1 MGGVGPQSDA
11 ATREA
16 WVGRIETVSAA
27 LGAYRL
33 PLVIFATE
41 SLRLIVESFTRVNRS
56 GQSMGADEM
65 FSALTYD
72 DADDTEKFR
81 LSRHID
87 AILTE
92 IARKGFGEIERVTV
106 LYTILLGMDL
116 DPFRTEWDQLA
127 KDTQMSASAKLP
139 EAIEASKDGL
149 LRAVDFLRE
158 EGIWNRRLL
167 PYSMQLVGLAGFF
180 SKRAGQASEGQKRLL
195 RRWLWA
201 TAFTEVFGGLNPS
214 RILVQLTDLYKN
226 IPEQQDP
233 ESVEGIDLD
242 VPAHPFPERHDMR
255 SARVRALLCAMLRR
269 PVLTPTSQEI
279 KPAQMAQDVLERG
292 PDSLVKVCF
301 SVPKTGKTSLSS
313 SPANRVFDVGEGTPA
328 KKWILALGPLTS
340 EEILRSHHISDE
352 ALQALVEGDHARFVT
367 ERAQT
372 LMTLERAF
380 MAEKGVKPPISNQAA
395 ASAIDV
401 EDQAPLSE
409 TASIDPE

>member
-1 MGGVGPQSDA
+1 
-11 ATREA
+11 
-16 WVGRIETVSAA
+16 
-27 LGAYRL
+27 
-33 PLVIFATE
+33 
-41 SLRLIVESFTRVNRS
+41 
-56 GQSMGADEM
+56 M
-65 FSALTYD
+65 FSALTYEAAD
-72 DADDTEKFR
+72 DAEKFR

-106 LYTILLGMDL
+106 LYTILLRMDL

-127 KDTQMSASAKLP
+127 KDTQVSASAKLP
-139 EAIEASKDGL
+139 EAIEASKGGL

-180 SKRAGQASEGQKRLL
+180 SKQTRPASEGQKRLL

-279 KPAQMAQDVLERG
+279 KPEQMAQDILERG

-328 KKWILALGPLTS
+328 KKWILALGPRTS

-367 ERAQT
+367 ERSQT

-380 MAEKGVKPPISNQAA
+380 MVEKGVKPPISNQAA

-409 TASIDPE
+409 TASTDPE